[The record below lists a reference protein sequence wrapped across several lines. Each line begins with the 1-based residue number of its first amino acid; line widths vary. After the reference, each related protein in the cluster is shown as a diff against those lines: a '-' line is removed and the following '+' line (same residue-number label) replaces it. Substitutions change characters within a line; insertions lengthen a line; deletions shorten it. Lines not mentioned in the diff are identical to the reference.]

1 MNGSNETF
9 NPFPGLRPFR
19 YEESHLYFGREDQIG
34 EVLDKLIEHH
44 FVAIIGTSGIGK
56 SSFINCGILPI
67 LFKDYKTDM
76 SSKWES
82 FNFRPG
88 NSALKNMVK
97 AIRQEELESADEEV
111 ATKLISETVQSFRER
126 VNGLVDILSKRYKN
140 SQKNILIYIDQ
151 FEEIFRYRE
160 KNDVNNDD
168 VRTFLNLLIAA
179 ISQSKTPIYVAI
191 TMRSDFVGD
200 CAKYPEFTEKIND
213 SQFLI
218 PQMTRAEKKKAI
230 VGPIETVGARIDEEL
245 VQKILND
252 VGDDADSL
260 PVMQHALMRT
270 YDYWLQNSF
279 KNDEIS
285 FAHYEAI
292 GGMEKALSIHAN
304 EAFYELNEK
313 QQALC
318 EKIFKNITEK
328 GDGGRGTR
336 RPTRLKEIAVIT
348 GSSTEEVMV
357 LVEHFRAAGRTLLM
371 PPYNVPLTEESM
383 VDISHE
389 SLMRIWSN
397 LREWVDDESESA
409 KLYLRL
415 CEAAEMHQLGKAG
428 LWRPPDLQLA
438 LSWLETHKPS
448 LSWGLRYN
456 PGYERAMLFLDY
468 SKNEYE
474 KEQLNKQKIQK
485 RRLFIAKLT
494 TGVFGLAFLVAFGF
508 FLYGEKQRI
517 IAGEEKI
524 KADSAR
530 VKAIEK
536 GELARLAAIKAD
548 SSRKIALQ
556 QKEIATSAMQEAR
569 RNEQI
574 ARSAVII
581 ADSAKNDALNQ
592 KHIAD
597 IAKEDAYNLR
607 LLSIARSM
615 AIKSLQIADPEEMG
629 LVAQQAYK
637 FNSEN
642 GGNPLD
648 PDIYNGLYYAV
659 KKLRGSGYN
668 QLNKHTD
675 NVRVLTRV
683 KGSADQIYSTGSD
696 GTILLWSL
704 RDRDNPTV
712 VKANTDRLINK
723 SMALS
728 PDKKW
733 LVSGGD
739 YGYLQLFSVNN
750 PNDPKLYLA
759 GQNEK
764 IRSTWYLEFAS
775 NNQLISVG
783 EDKRILMW
791 DIPAEFTKTTVITP
805 TEITKSDLKINS
817 IALNPTQRVIA
828 TAKIKGQITFIN
840 LDTKEETVFFEDKRS
855 QSDIV
860 SVAFSNDGRLLAAG
874 NESGLVRV
882 WDVRTKMPLTISD
895 KHSARVNNIRFSADG
910 SKLATGSFDAT
921 VRIWNTER
929 LNDPPIILED
939 HDDWVWSIE
948 FSPSGDYL
956 LAGCKDHLIRMWPT
970 KIESMANVICG
981 KIDRNM
987 KLKEWEDFVA
997 DTTDI
1002 AYQRTC
1008 ENYKG
1013 L

>member
-19 YEESHLYFGREDQIG
+19 YEESHLYFGREEQIG

-67 LFKDYKTDM
+67 LFKDYKTARG
-76 SSKWES
+76 SKWEAV
-82 FNFRPG
+82 NFRPG
-88 NSALKNMVK
+88 NSALKNMAK
-97 AIRQEELESADEEV
+97 ALLHEKIEYADEDTAQQQIEN
-111 ATKLISETVQSFRER
+111 TVSSFRKNE
-126 VNGLVDILSKRYKN
+126 NALINIAGNRYKA
-140 SQKNILIYIDQ
+140 SGRNILIYIDQ

-160 KNDVNNDD
+160 KNDSNYDD
-168 VRTFLNLLIAA
+168 VSIFLNLLIAA
-179 ISQSKTPIYVAI
+179 ISQNEVPVYVAI

-200 CAKYPEFTEKIND
+200 CAKYPEFTDKIND

-218 PQMTRAEKKKAI
+218 PQMTRLEKKKAI
-230 VGPIETVGARIDEEL
+230 IGPIETVGATIDEDL

-279 KNDEIS
+279 KGDEIS

-336 RPTRLKEIAVIT
+336 RPTRLQEIAVIT
-348 GSSTEEVMV
+348 GATTEEVMFI
-357 LVEHFRAAGRTLLM
+357 VEHFRAAGRTLLM
-371 PPYNVPLTEESM
+371 PPYNVPLTEDSM

-389 SLMRIWSN
+389 SLMRIWTN

-438 LSWLETHKPS
+438 LSWLDTHKPS

-456 PGYERAMLFLDY
+456 PGYERAMLFLEY

-474 KEQLNKQKIQK
+474 KEQRNKQKIQK
-485 RRLFIAKLT
+485 RRLFIAKVT
-494 TGVFGLAFLVAFGF
+494 TGVFGLAFLIAFGF

-530 VKAIEK
+530 IKAIEK
-536 GELARLAAIKAD
+536 GEQARLAAIKAD
-548 SSRKIALQ
+548 SSRRVALQ

-569 RNEQI
+569 RNERI
-574 ARSAVII
+574 ARDAVIL

-648 PDIYNGLYYAV
+648 PDIYSGLYYAV
-659 KKLRGSGYN
+659 KKLQGSGYN
-668 QLNKHTD
+668 QLIKHTD
-675 NVRVLTRV
+675 NVRVLTSV
-683 KGSADQIYSTGSD
+683 PGSRNQIYSTGSD
-696 GTILLWSL
+696 GTILLWNL
-704 RDRDNPTV
+704 NDRANPTT
-712 VKANTDRLINK
+712 VKSHTDRQINK

-733 LVSGGD
+733 LVTGGD
-739 YGYLQLFSVNN
+739 YGYLQLYSVTN
-750 PNDPKLYLA
+750 PGDPKLFLI

-775 NNQLISVG
+775 NNQFISVG
-783 EDKRILMW
+783 EDKRILLW
-791 DIPAEFTKTTVITP
+791 NIPNEITKTTVITP
-805 TEITKSDLKINS
+805 QEITQSDLKINS
-817 IALNPTQRVIA
+817 IALNPKKRVIA

-840 LDTKEETVFFEDKRS
+840 MDTKEEHIFFEDIRTRS
-855 QSDIV
+855 DMV
-860 SVAFSNDGRLLAAG
+860 SVAFSNDGKMLAAG
-874 NESGLVRV
+874 NENGTVRV
-882 WDVRTKMPLTISD
+882 WDLRNNMPLTISD
-895 KHSARVNNIRFSADG
+895 KHSARVNNIRFSADN

-929 LNDPPIILED
+929 LNDPPIILDD

-948 FSPSGDYL
+948 FSPNGDYL
-956 LAGCKDHLIRMWPT
+956 LAGCKDHRIRMWPT
-970 KIESMANVICG
+970 KIESMANIICG
-981 KIDRNM
+981 KISRNM
-987 KLKEWEDFVA
+987 ELKEWEDFVA

-1002 AYQRTC
+1002 PYERTC
-1008 ENYKG
+1008 RNYNG